1 MCDED
6 DDDDDD
12 MTMVWCDG
20 DDDASECKIVER
32 QQADIKSTIAYL
44 KSHLE
49 REPMTRMTTMRMVAV
64 VVVM

>member
-1 MCDED
+1 
-6 DDDDDD
+6 